1 MQQKGEEKNRAD
13 MIYYTD
19 KPEKGMS
26 NGQRS
31 RSIWE
36 LRFVPQGME
45 EEDSDFMFLY

>member
-1 MQQKGEEKNRAD
+1 MQQKGEGKKSAD

-19 KPEKGMS
+19 KPEKRHEQR
-26 NGQRS
+26 QRS

-36 LRFVPQGME
+36 LRFVPQGIE